1 MRDPRLTDYAKSMRR
16 EPTPPESRL
25 WLQLRARRF
34 ERAKFRHQ
42 KVIGAYIADF
52 ACRDPMLVIELDGDT
67 HGTSH
72 TYDAVRTTYLE
83 ARGYRV
89 LRFTNVEILN
99 NLSGVLEV
107 IASTLTSLR
116 SEDRLR

>member
-1 MRDPRLTDYAKSMRR
+1 VRDPRLTDYAKSMRR